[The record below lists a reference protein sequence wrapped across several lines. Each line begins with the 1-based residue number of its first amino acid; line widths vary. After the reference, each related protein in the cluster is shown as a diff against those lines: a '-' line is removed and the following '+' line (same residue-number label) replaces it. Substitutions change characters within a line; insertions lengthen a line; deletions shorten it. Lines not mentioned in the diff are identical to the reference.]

1 MQSIS
6 VASSKVTENY
16 SSDLPTWRACMNL
29 IRAIS
34 GEYYRQKALLGGGRG
49 PWGNGRNL
57 TAVRM
62 SLSTSFLG
70 KGKTE
75 MISER
80 DAELREWQH
89 GWL

>member
-34 GEYYRQKALLGGGRG
+34 EEYYRQKALLGGGDTG
-49 PWGNGRNL
+49 
-57 TAVRM
+57 
-62 SLSTSFLG
+62 
-70 KGKTE
+70 E
-75 MISER
+75 M
-80 DAELREWQH
+80 
-89 GWL
+89 GGT